1 MRISKSLKKIEMGS
15 KISGIVLFVFA
26 FIQLFPLWWLINF
39 SLKDNAQIY
48 NLSAFALPETIIWQ
62 NYINVFESM
71 NMGQY
76 LINSI
81 LVTTGTITITILF
94 SSMASYAAVRMNWK
108 HGDKIVLYFVLG
120 IMIPMHAALLP
131 IFILFKNLNL
141 LNNLWGLVI
150 VYSAFSIP
158 QAVFIFSGFMRGLP
172 KELEEAATID
182 GCNVFQTFFIIIM
195 PLLKPIVATV
205 SIFVYLYSWNEL
217 MFALTLMSKKSL
229 RTLTVGVM
237 TLQGEFFIDWGAIGA
252 AMVVALLPSLIIYA
266 LLSDKIQKSLVGGAI
281 KG

>member
-1 MRISKSLKKIEMGS
+1 MKFSKRLKEFEIGN
-15 KISGIVLFVFA
+15 KISGVALSIFA
-26 FIQLFPLWWLINF
+26 VIQIFPLWWLFNF

-48 NLSAFALPETIIWQ
+48 NLSAFALPEKMIWQ
-62 NYINVFESM
+62 NYVNVFESL

-76 LINSI
+76 LMNSV
-81 LVTTGTITITILF
+81 LVTAATLLITVLF
-94 SSMASYAAVRMNWK
+94 SSMASYAATRMSWI
-108 HGDKIVLYFVLG
+108 HGDKIIIYFVLG

-131 IFILFKNLNL
+131 IFILFKNLGL
-141 LNNLWGLVI
+141 LNNLWALVI

-182 GCNVFQTFFIIIM
+182 GCNIFQTFFMIIM
-195 PLLKPIVATV
+195 PLLKPIIATV
-205 SIFVYLYSWNEL
+205 SIFIYLYSWNEL
-217 MFALTLMSKKSL
+217 MFALTLMSKKQM

-237 TLQGEFFIDWGAIGA
+237 TLQGEFFVDWGAIGA
-252 AMVVALLPSLIIYA
+252 AMVVAVLPSLIIYA
-266 LLSDKIQKSLVGGAI
+266 LLSDKIQKSLVGGAV